1 MPHRSGEALVYWR
14 AARDFRLKQAAGQ
27 DTSDEEDDLAV
38 IAANSENPLIV
49 RDARRLTDL
58 AIKRSVG

>member
-14 AARDFRLKQAAGQ
+14 AARDFRLKLAAGQ

-38 IAANSENPLIV
+38 IAANSENPRIV
-49 RDARRLTDL
+49 RDARKLTDL
-58 AIKRSVG
+58 AIKRSVV